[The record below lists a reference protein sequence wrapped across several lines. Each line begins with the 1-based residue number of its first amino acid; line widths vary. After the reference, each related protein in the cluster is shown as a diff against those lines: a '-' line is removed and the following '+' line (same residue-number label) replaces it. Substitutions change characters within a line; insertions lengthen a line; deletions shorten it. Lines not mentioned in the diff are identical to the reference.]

1 MIVLERFEKKDIA
14 ELLGWLKDTDAEFL
28 MQFAG
33 PRYKFPMDEE
43 QLMGTLADES
53 CIAFRVMENGNGIA
67 LGHCQ
72 LLRIDPLSKT
82 ATVGRVL
89 IKTAARGH
97 GHGHAA
103 VEQLLRF
110 AKNALGLERV
120 DLRVFDF
127 NRSAC
132 QCYKKLGFV
141 ETKREAV
148 TFPQIDKTWN
158 SITMECSL

>member
-1 MIVLERFEKKDIA
+1 MIVLERFENKDIA

-33 PRYKFPMDEE
+33 PRYKFPLDEE

-53 CIAFRVMENGNGIA
+53 GIAFRVMENGNGRA

-72 LLRIDPLSKT
+72 LLRIDPLGKA

-89 IKTAARGH
+89 IKAEARGH

-103 VEQLLRF
+103 VEQLLGF
-110 AKNALGLERV
+110 AKMFLA
-120 DLRVFDF
+120 
-127 NRSAC
+127 
-132 QCYKKLGFV
+132 
-141 ETKREAV
+141 
-148 TFPQIDKTWN
+148 
-158 SITMECSL
+158 